1 MHTRQPAGCNAAA
14 VLVHLRRGFSVAV
27 AAWPFAAS
35 ATVVAS
41 TGAAVFAL
49 RAAGQKKGQVVHM
62 WLYVKRQTSRR
73 SNQEMEFNGENK
85 CDQQSFENLE
95 EN

>member
-1 MHTRQPAGCNAAA
+1 MHTRLPAGCHAAA
-14 VLVHLRRGFSVAV
+14 LVHLRRGFSVAV

-35 ATVVAS
+35 

-49 RAAGQKKGQVVHM
+49 RAAGQKKSQAVAVCKD
-62 WLYVKRQTSRR
+62 WTSRR
-73 SNQEMEFNGENK
+73 SNQEMEFNGGNK

>member
-1 MHTRQPAGCNAAA
+1 MHTRLPAGCHAAA
-14 VLVHLRRGFSVAV
+14 LVHLCRGFSVAV

-49 RAAGQKKGQVVHM
+49 RAAAQKKGQAVAVCKH
-62 WLYVKRQTSRR
+62 
-73 SNQEMEFNGENK
+73 
-85 CDQQSFENLE
+85 
-95 EN
+95 

>member
-1 MHTRQPAGCNAAA
+1 MHIRLPAGCHAAA
-14 VLVHLRRGFSVAV
+14 ALVHLRRGFSVAV

-49 RAAGQKKGQVVHM
+49 RAAGQKKGQAVAVCKTSD
-62 WLYVKRQTSRR
+62 LQTVKSG
-73 SNQEMEFNGENK
+73 NGI
-85 CDQQSFENLE
+85 
-95 EN
+95 

>member
-1 MHTRQPAGCNAAA
+1 MHTRLPAGCHAAA
-14 VLVHLRRGFSVAV
+14 AALVHLRRGFSVAV

-49 RAAGQKKGQVVHM
+49 RAAGQKKGQAVAVC
-62 WLYVKRQTSRR
+62 KRQTSRE
-73 SNQEMEFNGENK
+73 SNQLEGLVGI
-85 CDQQSFENLE
+85 NLS
-95 EN
+95 

>member
-1 MHTRQPAGCNAAA
+1 MHTCLPAGCHAAA
-14 VLVHLRRGFSVAV
+14 LVHLRRGFSVAV

-49 RAAGQKKGQVVHM
+49 RAAGQKKGQAVAVC
-62 WLYVKRQTSRR
+62 KRQTSR
-73 SNQEMEFNGENK
+73 
-85 CDQQSFENLE
+85 
-95 EN
+95 